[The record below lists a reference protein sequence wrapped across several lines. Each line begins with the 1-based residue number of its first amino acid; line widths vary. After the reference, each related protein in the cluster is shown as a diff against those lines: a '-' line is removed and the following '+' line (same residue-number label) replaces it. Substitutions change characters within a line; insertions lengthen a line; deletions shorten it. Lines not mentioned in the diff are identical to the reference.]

1 MYNNVV
7 NSKNWNKE
15 EDLKLIKYIEEN
27 KSYDDIAIEFKRSI
41 GNIRSRVLDKIIFM
55 EYNSI
60 NVNELAKKY
69 KYNNIENLRKC
80 LDNKKNISEERLIT
94 ENKNRNKSRNHKCN
108 ELLINIIDRLEKIEY
123 NIDLYCSNNKNL
135 H

>member
-27 KSYDDIAIEFKRSI
+27 KSYDDIGIEFKRSI

-94 ENKNRNKSRNHKCN
+94 ENKNRNKSRNHKYN

-135 H
+135 R

>member
-135 H
+135 R

>member
-27 KSYDDIAIEFKRSI
+27 KSYDDIGIEFKRSI

-135 H
+135 R